1 MLTPAIMLN
10 SSPAMWPVLPRHA
23 DPARIGLGVGDE
35 FRNRF
40 DRNRWIDLH
49 HERDADEACDRR
61 NIVDE
66 IEVEFLVERC
76 TDGVCPGGDE
86 ERIAAR
92 GCTHDRLGAD
102 VASRPRPVLDDKLL
116 PQPP

>member
-1 MLTPAIMLN
+1 MLN

-86 ERIAAR
+86 ERIAVR
-92 GCTHDRLGAD
+92 GCTHDRLGAM
-102 VASRPRPVLDDKLL
+102 LL
-116 PQPP
+116 PAPGRFSTTILLSQPP